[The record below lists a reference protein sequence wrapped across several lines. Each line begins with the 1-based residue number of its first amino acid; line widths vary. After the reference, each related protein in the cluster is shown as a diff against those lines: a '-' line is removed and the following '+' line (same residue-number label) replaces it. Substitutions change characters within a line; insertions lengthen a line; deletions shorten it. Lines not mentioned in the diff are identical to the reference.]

1 MSMNTVI
8 LNEKKKKKQVKQ
20 KEKGAAEDEMV
31 IEHHWLNG
39 HEFEHVSRRQW
50 RTEQTGGLESVGSKE
65 LDMT

>member
-1 MSMNTVI
+1 MLHATTGMSMNTVI

-39 HEFEHVSRRQW
+39 RES
-50 RTEQTGGLESVGSKE
+50 EQTPGDSEGQSRLVG
-65 LDMT
+65 